1 MKTFTKV
8 MLILSGVFASVGVVC
23 IIIACSMGLSW
34 GTFKNMVHDGK
45 FRIDF
50 GSGLDINFFGNGIHI
65 GTGEEES
72 GQLDISE
79 KIEKLDVEFGAGVL
93 DIRYGDVEQIH
104 IDYEYVISFE
114 SSVKN
119 GTLRLE
125 GAIGAGDNSDGALV
139 IVIPRD
145 MEFDKVELE
154 IGACEATIQDLV
166 ADEVKVSVG
175 VGEATIKNLS
185 TQKLDAEA
193 GVGKLT
199 VELVGK
205 QSEYSYNVDCGI
217 GAVTIG
223 DNSYGGLGA
232 STSIKADDAIGQIDV
247 DCGIGEVKVIFTE

>member
-8 MLILSGVFASVGVVC
+8 MLILSGIFATIGVVC
-23 IIIACSMGLSW
+23 IVIACSMGLTW

-50 GSGLDINFFGNGIHI
+50 GSGLNINFFGNGIHI
-65 GTGEEES
+65 GSGEGES
-72 GQLDISE
+72 GQEDITDEIRNLDI
-79 KIEKLDVEFGAGVL
+79 EFGAGIL

-104 IDYEYVISFE
+104 VEYEYIISFE

-125 GAIGAGDNSDGALV
+125 GAVGAGDNSDGALV
-139 IVIPRD
+139 IVIPQG
-145 MEFDKVELE
+145 MKFDKVDLE

-175 VGEATIKNLS
+175 VGEAKVRNLTTS
-185 TQKLDAEA
+185 KLDAEA
-193 GVGKLT
+193 GIGALA

-223 DNSYGGLGA
+223 SNTYGGLGA
-232 STSIKADDAIGQIDV
+232 ETSVKVDNAVGQIDV
-247 DCGIGEVKVIFTE
+247 DCGIGEVKITFTE